1 MENSNDSEVV
11 SSEDLNTEPPKKNDF
26 LAVIILLAGLLVGSM
41 FIDVAQLISGQGFS
55 QKALRK
61 ADVFE
66 SDGKTWV
73 AYTDPAVHVSVLTD
87 DTCDKCNPDEALLF
101 LRQYIPTMIAEK
113 VNTSS
118 DKGKQLIEKIS
129 AKTIPAFVFD
139 SSLEKTEFY
148 TQAQQILDKK
158 DNLFVL
164 NTQAM
169 GVPVGKYLT
178 LPEVGNDAIVLGNKD
193 AQLRVIEYS
202 DFQCPYCKAMY
213 PVIGQML
220 KEYGDKI
227 AFVYKQLP
235 LSFHP
240 QAENAAL
247 ASECANEQG
256 KFKEYHDKLFEQ
268 QDKWTATEGVASFKQ
283 YALQLRLNGQQFN
296 TCLDSKKYADKV
308 KADSDQAKEF
318 GISGTPGIFVGTE
331 FLGGAVEYSTLK
343 GMIDQ
348 QLGNASAET
357 APADGTTPQEEGSQ
371 QPADVGNKA

>member
-1 MENSNDSEVV
+1 MENSNESKMMN
-11 SSEDLNTEPPKKNDF
+11 SEDPSVEQPKRNDF
-26 LAVIILLAGLLVGSM
+26 LAVIILLSGLLVGSM
-41 FIDVAQLISGQGFS
+41 FIDVAQLVSGQGFS

-113 VNTSS
+113 VDVSS
-118 DKGKQLIEKIS
+118 DKGKQLAEKIS

-139 SSLEKTEFY
+139 SPLEKTEFY
-148 TQAQQILDKK
+148 PQAQQILDKK

-169 GVPVGKYLT
+169 GVPAGKYLT
-178 LPEVGNDAIVLGNKD
+178 LPEVGDGAIILGNKD

-202 DFQCPYCKAMY
+202 DFQCPYCKVMH

-256 KFKEYHDKLFEQ
+256 KFKEYYDKLFEQ
-268 QDKWTATEGVASFKQ
+268 QDKWAATEGTASFKQ

-331 FLGGAVEYSTLK
+331 FLGGTAEYDTLK
-343 GMIDQ
+343 EMIDQ
-348 QLGNASAET
+348 QLGGTPATT
-357 APADGTTPQEEGSQ
+357 APEEAPLPQEGSQ
-371 QPADVGNKA
+371 QPVDAENKA